1 MVAAVATSTPGDE
14 VRGGRRPYDSA
25 IRRQQAAET
34 RDRVIAAG
42 SELVHE
48 LPSWDWHEL
57 TFRAVAERAGVGER
71 TVYRHFPS
79 ERHLRDAVMQRL
91 EAEAGVRYDEVT
103 LDDVPAVAALVFE
116 SLHGFAVQA
125 VTRQPDDP
133 TFDDAD
139 TRRQAALRRS
149 VAASAPH
156 WTDAQQE
163 TAAALLD
170 VLWNLPSYER
180 LINGWQFD
188 GNRAIEALQW
198 LIGVVIATVE
208 ADEPPPPTAPRRRR
222 RSPRPG

>member
-1 MVAAVATSTPGDE
+1 MATSASGDE
-14 VRGGRRPYDSA
+14 ARSGRRPYDSK
-25 IRRQQAAET
+25 IRRQQAADT
-34 RDRVIAAG
+34 RERVITAG

-79 ERHLRDAVMQRL
+79 ERHLKDAVMQRL

-103 LDDVPAVAALVFE
+103 LDEVPAVAALVFE

-125 VTRQPDDP
+125 VTLQPADP
-133 TFDDAD
+133 TFVDAD

-156 WTDAQQE
+156 WTDAQKE
-163 TAAALLD
+163 TASALLD

-180 LINGWQFD
+180 LINGC
-188 GNRAIEALQW
+188 
-198 LIGVVIATVE
+198 
-208 ADEPPPPTAPRRRR
+208 
-222 RSPRPG
+222 RS